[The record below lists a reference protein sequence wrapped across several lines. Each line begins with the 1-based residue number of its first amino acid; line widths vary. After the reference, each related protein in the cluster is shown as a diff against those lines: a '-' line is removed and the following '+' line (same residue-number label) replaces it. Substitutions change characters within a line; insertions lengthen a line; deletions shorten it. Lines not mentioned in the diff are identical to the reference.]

1 MTAARKFIRADNP
14 WLMFA
19 IALAIRLIVVGF
31 LYPEQMQARRGFWPF
46 GYEIGRV
53 ARSLAEGRGYSSP
66 LFSETGP
73 TAWAAPI
80 YPAILAAVFKVFG
93 VFTATS
99 AIVMLSINSLF
110 SALTVFPLCAAARR
124 SFGERVAKW
133 AGWAWVFYPYA
144 IYFTAARIWDI
155 TLSTLLM
162 TTLFAMSLDIST
174 GWRKWKWQVY
184 GVLCGAAALTSP
196 VLLGVVPFLGGW
208 IFLGL
213 RRERRPWVA
222 SAIFMALVFLTL
234 VAPWTMRNHSVFG
247 KFIPFRSNFGLE
259 LFVLNHGDTSDVTP
273 DSTHPSTS
281 WIELNEYNSLGEV
294 PYMERKKQQ
303 ALDWIKENPGEFAW
317 VTVRRVFYQWTGFWS
332 ASEEFRRKEPL
343 QFPNVF
349 MATSLTVLMI
359 LGIRKAWRER
369 NHAAIPY
376 VLMIASFPLVYYVT
390 HPSMDYR
397 QPIDPQIIILAVY
410 GLPRLT
416 FYSARVVSESQ
427 KAN

>member
-19 IALAIRLIVVGF
+19 ITLVIRLIVVGF
-31 LYPEQMQARRGFWPF
+31 LYPEQMQARREFWPF

-66 LFSETGP
+66 LFSDTGP

-80 YPAILAAVFKVFG
+80 YPAILAAVFKLFG

-99 AIVMLSINSLF
+99 AVVMLSINSVF
-110 SALTVFPLCAAARR
+110 SALTIFPICTAARR
-124 SFGERVAKW
+124 SFGEGVAKW

-162 TTLFAMSLDIST
+162 TTLFAMTLDLHA
-174 GWRKWKWQVY
+174 GWSKRKWTLY
-184 GVLCGAAALTSP
+184 GLLWGLAALTSP
-196 VLLGVVPFLGGW
+196 VLLGVVPLLGAWVLWRLRDDRRW
-208 IFLGL
+208 ILSVVL
-213 RRERRPWVA
+213 MTV
-222 SAIFMALVFLTL
+222 VFLA
-234 VAPWTMRNHSVFG
+234 VISPWTVRNHRVFG

-281 WIELNEYNSLGEV
+281 WVELNEYDSLGEV
-294 PYMERKKQQ
+294 RYMERKKQQ
-303 ALDWIKENPGEFAW
+303 ALEWIKEHPGEFAW
-317 VTVRRVFYQWTGFWS
+317 VTVRRMFYQWTGFWS
-332 ASEEFRRKEPL
+332 ASKEFREKEPL
-343 QFPNVF
+343 QFPNVL

-359 LGIRKAWRER
+359 FGLRRAWHDRD
-369 NHAAIPY
+369 HAAIPY
-376 VLMIASFPLVYYVT
+376 LLMIVSFPLVYYVT

-410 GLPRLT
+410 GIVRRPSAGVPRD
-416 FYSARVVSESQ
+416 
-427 KAN
+427 

>member
-1 MTAARKFIRADNP
+1 MTTVRKFIRADNP

-31 LYPEQMQARRGFWPF
+31 LYPDQMQARREFWPF

-66 LFSETGP
+66 LFSDTGP

-110 SALTVFPLCAAARR
+110 SALTVFPLGAAARR

-162 TTLFAMSLDIST
+162 TTLFAMTLHLDEQWSKGT
-174 GWRKWKWQVY
+174 WAHY
-184 GVLCGAAALTSP
+184 GLLWGLAALTSP
-196 VLLGVVPFLGGW
+196 VLLGVVPFLGAW
-208 IFLGL
+208 VWWRL
-213 RRERRPWVA
+213 RQDRRWFR
-222 SAIFMALVFLTL
+222 SAALMTLVFIA
-234 VAPWTMRNHSVFG
+234 VISPWIVRNYRVFG
-247 KFIPFRSNFGLE
+247 KFIPFRSNIGLE

-281 WIELNEYNSLGEV
+281 WIELSEYKSLGEV
-294 PYMERKKQQ
+294 RYMERKKQQ
-303 ALDWIKENPGEFAW
+303 AIDWIKDNPGEFAW
-317 VTVRRVFYQWTGFWS
+317 VTMRRVFYQWTGFWS

-349 MATSLTVLMI
+349 MATSLTVLMV
-359 LGIRKAWRER
+359 LGLRRAWRER

-376 VLMIASFPLVYYVT
+376 LLMIVSFPLVYYIT

-397 QPIDPQIIILAVY
+397 QPIDPQIIIVAVY
-410 GLPRLT
+410 GIAGRPDRD
-416 FYSARVVSESQ
+416 
-427 KAN
+427 

>member
-19 IALAIRLIVVGF
+19 ITLVIRLIVVGF
-31 LYPEQMQARRGFWPF
+31 LYPEQMQARREFWPF

-66 LFSETGP
+66 LFSDTGP

-80 YPAILAAVFKVFG
+80 YPAILAAVFKLFG

-99 AIVMLSINSLF
+99 AVVMLSINSVF
-110 SALTVFPLCAAARR
+110 SALTIFPICTAARR
-124 SFGERVAKW
+124 SFGEGVAKW

-162 TTLFAMSLDIST
+162 TTLFAMTLDLHA
-174 GWRKWKWQVY
+174 GWSRRKWALY
-184 GVLCGAAALTSP
+184 GLLWGLAALTSP
-196 VLLGVVPFLGGW
+196 VLLGVVPLLGAWVLWRLRDDRRWISSVVLMTVVFLGVISPW
-208 IFLGL
+208 I
-213 RRERRPWVA
+213 V
-222 SAIFMALVFLTL
+222 
-234 VAPWTMRNHSVFG
+234 RNHRVFG

-281 WIELNEYNSLGEV
+281 WVELNEYDSLGEV
-294 PYMERKKQQ
+294 RYMERKKQQ
-303 ALDWIKENPGEFAW
+303 ALEWIKEHPGEFAW
-317 VTVRRVFYQWTGFWS
+317 VTVRRMFYQWTGFWS
-332 ASEEFRRKEPL
+332 ASKEFREKEPL

-359 LGIRKAWRER
+359 FGLRRAWHDRD
-369 NHAAIPY
+369 HAAIPY
-376 VLMIASFPLVYYVT
+376 LLMIVSFPLVYYVT

-410 GLPRLT
+410 GIVRRPSAGVPRD
-416 FYSARVVSESQ
+416 
-427 KAN
+427 

>member
-31 LYPEQMQARRGFWPF
+31 LYPDQMQARREFWPF

-66 LFSETGP
+66 LFSDTGP

-80 YPAILAAVFKVFG
+80 YPAILAAVFKLFG

-110 SALTVFPLCAAARR
+110 SALTVFPLRAAARR

-155 TLSTLLM
+155 TLSTLLIM
-162 TTLFAMSLDIST
+162 TLFAMSLDLHERWPK
-174 GWRKWKWQVY
+174 GKWALY
-184 GVLCGAAALTSP
+184 GLLWGLAALTSP
-196 VLLGVVPFLGGW
+196 VLLGVVPFLGAWVLWRLRQDRRW
-208 IFLGL
+208 I
-213 RRERRPWVA
+213 P
-222 SAIFMALVFLTL
+222 SAALMTLVFIA
-234 VAPWTMRNHSVFG
+234 VISPWIVRNYRVFG
-247 KFIPFRSNFGLE
+247 KVIPFRSNFGLE
-259 LFVLNHGDTSDVTP
+259 LFVLNDGDTSDVTP
-273 DSTHPSTS
+273 DSTHPSTN
-281 WIELNEYNSLGEV
+281 WTELNEYNSLGEV

-303 ALDWIKENPGEFAW
+303 ALEWIKENPGEFAW

-332 ASEEFRRKEPL
+332 ASKEFREKEPL

-359 LGIRKAWRER
+359 LGLRRAWQEG
-369 NHAAIPY
+369 NCAAIPY
-376 VLMIASFPLVYYVT
+376 VLMIVSFPLVYYIT

-397 QPIDPQIIILAVY
+397 QPIDPQIVVLAVY